1 MRVVIDDEGDQL
13 LQEKMVELRRER
25 RDELGAVLFFVSGE
39 ASCRPDLNHVRMFHV
54 ASGRVRELPGMGSA
68 PANRG
73 HRARVLYPPH
83 VREKTLGL
91 GAFLRGI
98 GAGKSPRAR
107 DKTRRAP
114 QNKSKITCTARRR
127 APF

>member
-1 MRVVIDDEGDQL
+1 MRL
-13 LQEKMVELRRER
+13 LRVSLATGTESRCGCFERGNREA
-25 RDELGAVLFFVSGE
+25 LL
-39 ASCRPDLNHVRMFHV
+39 L

-114 QNKSKITCTARRR
+114 RKQE
-127 APF
+127 